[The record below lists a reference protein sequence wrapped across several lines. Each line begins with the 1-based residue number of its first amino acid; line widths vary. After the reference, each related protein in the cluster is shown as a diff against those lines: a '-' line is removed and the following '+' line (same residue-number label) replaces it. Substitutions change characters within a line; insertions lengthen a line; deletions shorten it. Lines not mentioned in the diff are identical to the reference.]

1 MPTDI
6 QYENRVKKYSW
17 KNLEDLWNEIENQS
31 TPNWDPGK
39 ALEYLVLKMFE
50 LDGANIK
57 WPYSVPMP
65 NSNEI
70 MEQIDGV
77 VYFDNFPFMIECKDY
92 NDNVNKIKKSL
103 NVEPIAKLRNQLLRR
118 PTITVGCI
126 ISTGGFTD
134 PARTL
139 VNYISSQTILLW
151 EGNEIKHCIAKKS
164 IKQQLFEKYRYCIE
178 YGLHDLNITV

>member
-6 QYENRVKKYSW
+6 QYHDKI
-17 KNLEDLWNEIENQS
+17 KNFTWQDLKDLWNEITRQS
-31 TPNWDPGK
+31 TPSWEAGK
-39 ALEYLVLKMFE
+39 ALEYLVLKSFE
-50 LDGANIK
+50 LDGATVK

-92 NDNVNKIKKSL
+92 NDIKNGIKKSI

-118 PTITVGCI
+118 PSITVGCI

-151 EGNEIKHCIAKKS
+151 EGTEIEDCINKRS
-164 IKQQLFEKYRYCIE
+164 IKKQLFEKYRYCIE
-178 YGLHDLNITV
+178 YGIHDLNITI